1 MALTIKPIF
10 KWAWGASEFFALV
23 EVDGDAS
30 YPTGGYALPASTF
43 FLNTYPATSDFQ
55 LQAPPVFGPVGIWC
69 DGQVATYAII
79 FSATGNLGLA
89 VSSTG
94 LEVANTTNVTAV
106 KTVICAFGH

>member
-1 MALTIKPIF
+1 
-10 KWAWGASEFFALV
+10 V

-43 FLNTYPATSDFQ
+43 FFNTYAATSDFQ
-55 LQAPPVFGPVGIWC
+55 LQIPPVFGPVGIWA
-69 DGQVATYAII
+69 DGQVATYSII
-79 FSATGNLGLA
+79 FSATGNLGFA

-106 KTVICAFGH
+106 KTLICAFGH